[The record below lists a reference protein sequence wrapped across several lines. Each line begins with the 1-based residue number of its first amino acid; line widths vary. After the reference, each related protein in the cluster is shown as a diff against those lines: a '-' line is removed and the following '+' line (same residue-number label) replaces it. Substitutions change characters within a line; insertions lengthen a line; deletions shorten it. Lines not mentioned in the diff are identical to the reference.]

1 MLNMNAGLVSSY
13 WNPAAVW
20 AQTGVVQGLSRWMT
34 LSFPYHWRTCHGH
47 TDTLR
52 WWKKHDD
59 TNPHGRHAS
68 FRCRNLVK
76 ALFSTLRVALVGQ
89 GRQVHVFLDRNRLE
103 DGRMFSSDFARVLIN
118 SRNSHISLTI
128 ICPYDYEQYDATHH
142 FPHTHGSRFIL
153 EDLSL
158 RLAIFFL
165 STLGCMNLERGR
177 LRDWRG

>member
-1 MLNMNAGLVSSY
+1 MLKQSCVVHLLRPPQPSVRAFMLNMNAGLVSSY

-103 DGRMFSSDFARVLIN
+103 DGRMFSSDFARAWTLLEPWSILVI
-118 SRNSHISLTI
+118 RT
-128 ICPYDYEQYDATHH
+128 
-142 FPHTHGSRFIL
+142 FPSQLFVY
-153 EDLSL
+153 LSL
-158 RLAIFFL
+158 WVWAIWCNPSFP
-165 STLGCMNLERGR
+165 SYS
-177 LRDWRG
+177 W